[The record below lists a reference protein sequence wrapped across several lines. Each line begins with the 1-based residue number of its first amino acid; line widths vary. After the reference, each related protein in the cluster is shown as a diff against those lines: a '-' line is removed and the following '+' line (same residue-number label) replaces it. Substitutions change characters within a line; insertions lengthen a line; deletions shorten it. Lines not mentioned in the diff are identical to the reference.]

1 MSCYTRCEQLSA
13 RTFLVVEQ
21 DRFGQFP
28 FMYVILGDDKCILI
42 DSGCGSG
49 DYRDFVSTRIN
60 KTRLPYL
67 VISTHVHFDHIGSN
81 HRFCGA
87 NKEGCIDVCMG
98 CENKT
103 FSQNLDI
110 NSLAMAHS
118 HQVKPFT
125 VSRWL
130 NEGELIYLND
140 AQPSKDLSLEVIF
153 VPGHTPDSIALY
165 AHWEKR
171 LFVGDIIYPFTTIHV
186 DGIGSN
192 VADYLNSLKKI
203 SKFIDTQE
211 NPPPT
216 PSPASTPTGPN
227 PGPSPGPNP
236 TTPPPSTTTSTSSTT
251 QLNDLQKATIEEFYA
266 ILNLDEATR
275 QTFSAESLMSLCD
288 WDVTSA
294 IDFYLGNSTE
304 IFAMCPPTSTTPS
317 SSLPTAS
324 QPQQNIYQGN
334 TNKVVLSC
342 GHVECNLESSGV
354 KDIVTFLE
362 MVKQG
367 FVEPTSIDAD
377 YGEFTNGTF
386 SIMLPL
392 KPKWNLYTHAPQL

>member
-1 MSCYTRCEQLSA
+1 
-13 RTFLVVEQ
+13 
-21 DRFGQFP
+21 
-28 FMYVILGDDKCILI
+28 MYVILGDDKCILI
-42 DSGCGSG
+42 DSGCGTG
-49 DYRDFVSTRIN
+49 DYRDFVTNRIN
-60 KTRLPYL
+60 KARLPYL
-67 VISTHVHFDHIGSN
+67 VISTHVHFDHIGAN

-87 NKEGCIDVCMG
+87 HKEGCLDVCMG

-103 FSQNLDI
+103 FSQNVEI

-140 AQPSKDLSLEVIF
+140 AKPSRELSLEVIF
-153 VPGHTPDSIALY
+153 TPGHTPDSIALY

-192 VADYLNSLKKI
+192 AADYLNSLKKI

-211 NPPPT
+211 SANPT
-216 PSPASTPTGPN
+216 PSP
-227 PGPSPGPNP
+227 
-236 TTPPPSTTTSTSSTT
+236 TPPTTTSTNTSSSPTPPT
-251 QLNDLQKATIEEFYA
+251 QRLNDVQKATIEEFYS

-275 QTFSAESLMSLCD
+275 QTFSAESLMSFCD

-294 IDFYLGNSTE
+294 IDFYLGNASE
-304 IFAMCPPTSTTPS
+304 IFAICPPTPS
-317 SSLPTAS
+317 SQAS
-324 QPQQNIYQGN
+324 SQQIQQNLYQGG
-334 TNKVVLSC
+334 NKVVLSC
-342 GHVECNLESSGV
+342 GHVECNLESSNV
-354 KDIVTFLE
+354 KDVVTFLE

-367 FVEPTSIDAD
+367 FVEPSSIDSD
-377 YGEFTNGTF
+377 YGDFNNGTF

-392 KPKWNLYTHAPQL
+392 KPKWNMYTKPPV